1 MLDSRKED
9 AIRRTI
15 KELQVEHRK
24 LDDLVNSLVM
34 DSDTDQLQL
43 VKLKKRKLFLK
54 DQIERLRSKLI
65 PDLDA

>member
-15 KELQVEHRK
+15 KELQMEHRE
-24 LDDLVNSLVM
+24 LDELVSRLVV
-34 DSDTDQLQL
+34 DPDTDQLQL

-65 PDLDA
+65 PDMDA